1 MLLDLLPLILL
12 GFLGSFG
19 HCLGMCGPLAAV
31 FALSS
36 QADRSVWASL
46 RFHTLLNLGRIA
58 SYAAIGAA
66 IGSVGSVLVA
76 GIGSEVRQAIAIGT
90 GLLLI
95 WLALTQLKP
104 DFLPKIPLLH
114 PLTER
119 WHKRFSVG
127 LDRLAQR
134 QAWWT
139 PAALGLVWGLI
150 PCGFLYAAQI
160 KALATSSPWQGAATM
175 LAFGSGTLPTMLGIG
190 MATARL
196 SRDRRSQLFRLG
208 SWVTLTIGALL
219 LLRTGNTAVDF
230 TGHGAIAL
238 MVLAFLARPLARC
251 WSGLLP
257 YRRALG
263 VGAYILALAHTTH
276 TSAHFF
282 KWNPNS
288 VAFLLPVHQAALALG
303 FVGLLLLTPAALTSF
318 DRAQQVLGSN
328 WRMLHLLGVPAL
340 VLAVVHTL
348 LLGSHYFGSSEIDP
362 GDWLRIIALVILVVV
377 TLLLRWPR
385 FWELLNLEDR
395 YVPPT
400 H

>member
-1 MLLDLLPLILL
+1 MLLDLLPLVLL

-31 FALSS
+31 FALSGQS
-36 QADRSVWASL
+36 DRTGWASF
-46 RFHTLLNLGRIA
+46 RFHALLNLGRIF

-90 GLLLI
+90 GLVLI
-95 WLALTQLKP
+95 WLALAQLKP
-104 DFLPKIPLLH
+104 DFLPKVPFLH

-119 WHKRFSVG
+119 WHKRFGVS

-160 KALATSSPWQGAATM
+160 KALATSNPWQGAATM

-190 MATARL
+190 IATASL

-208 SWVTLTIGALL
+208 SWVTLAIGVLL

-251 WSGLLP
+251 WSALLP
-257 YRRALG
+257 YRRAFG

-282 KWNPNS
+282 QWNPSS
-288 VAFLLPVHQAALALG
+288 VAFLLPIHQVALTLG
-303 FVGLLLLTPAALTSF
+303 LAGLILLTPAALTSF
-318 DRAQQVLGSN
+318 DRAQKVLGSR
-328 WRMLHLLGVPAL
+328 WRPLHLLGIPAL
-340 VLAVVHTL
+340 MLATIHTL

-362 GDWLRIIALVILVVV
+362 GDWLRVIALVGLTVL
-377 TLLLRWPR
+377 TLLARWPR
-385 FWELLNLEDR
+385 IWSLLKLEDR